1 MRAVPI
7 RENIER
13 LKFLKAEALS
23 CANEEEKIAQ
33 ENDVVLFETPQDK
46 KRFIDGFVNGAYW
59 QKGRGDANAV
69 SFADFL
75 LKDYRMVEIRL
86 ADKSD
91 TYLGWELCGTGQT
104 YTTKEIFEIY
114 SSSKK

>member
-7 RENIER
+7 SENIAK
-13 LKFLKAEALS
+13 LKFLKAEAL
-23 CANEEEKIAQ
+23 AVADEQENIALK
-33 ENDVVLFETPQDK
+33 NDVVLFETPKDK
-46 KRFIDGFVNGAYW
+46 QSFIDGFINGCCW
-59 QKGRGDANAV
+59 QKGRGDENAV

-86 ADKSD
+86 ADKF
-91 TYLGWELCGTGQT
+91 LGWELCGTGQT

-114 SSSKK
+114 SSQNKQK